1 MLDDMIK
8 LTIDQEFMYFYQQVI
23 SVNNQ
28 LKEETIDKND
38 LPSFLADEESLKQI
52 QNLSSPELQG
62 FPDNK
67 NIWDK
72 MMNIHNRN
80 ERKEAKA
87 LYNQPI
93 KINSKYAFN
102 IKNRDF
108 KIKKYMN
115 Y

>member
-1 MLDDMIK
+1 
-8 LTIDQEFMYFYQQVI
+8 
-23 SVNNQ
+23 
-28 LKEETIDKND
+28 
-38 LPSFLADEESLKQI
+38 
-52 QNLSSPELQG
+52 
-62 FPDNK
+62 
-67 NIWDK
+67 

-93 KINSKYAFN
+93 RINSKYAFN

-115 Y
+115 YWDKEKNEDDQINLE